1 MGTILFIS
9 ICVLVTLAAFIW
21 NLYEHKKIMLE
32 TTREAHWNDRVY
44 ISYKAREIADAYP
57 CLSKITLSFTESDD
71 KYDTPQIIKKVSVLD
86 KSKKSVLDQ
95 EVKEII
101 QNDDKQAKRVLAWYM
116 MTCII
121 LRATENK
128 ENVMEISE
136 ESKKLNKNQFDK
148 LSSDS
153 FCLV

>member
-1 MGTILFIS
+1 MGTVLFIS

-32 TTREAHWNDRVY
+32 TAREAHWNDRVY
-44 ISYKAREIADAYP
+44 IGYKAREIATTYP
-57 CLSKITLSFTESDD
+57 CLSKITLSFTKSDD

-95 EVKEII
+95 EVKEIV
-101 QNDDKQAKRVLAWYM
+101 QNDDKQAKKVLAWYM

-121 LRATENK
+121 LQATENK
-128 ENVMEISE
+128 ENVMELSGESE
-136 ESKKLNKNQFDK
+136 KINKNQFDK

-153 FCLV
+153 FCLA